1 MGLAQAPTPAVP
13 ERSSTESE
21 GEDRLLSF
29 STPLMLNV
37 MLWWS
42 TPLIITSVLARTP
55 EPDCSLAAFTVV
67 EAVAWFLVLS
77 PYLGWQILR
86 LTALGWRL
94 VGGPQNDGGTKPA

>member
-1 MGLAQAPTPAVP
+1 MPTAKSTFKQIALRETALFLSLFFFGLVLLPVGVYLVGAEVFGNYGGHGFGGFFGTLSSKI
-13 ERSSTESE
+13 RS
-21 GEDRLLSF
+21 G
-29 STPLMLNV
+29 
-37 MLWWS
+37 
-42 TPLIITSVLARTP
+42 
-55 EPDCSLAAFTVV
+55 